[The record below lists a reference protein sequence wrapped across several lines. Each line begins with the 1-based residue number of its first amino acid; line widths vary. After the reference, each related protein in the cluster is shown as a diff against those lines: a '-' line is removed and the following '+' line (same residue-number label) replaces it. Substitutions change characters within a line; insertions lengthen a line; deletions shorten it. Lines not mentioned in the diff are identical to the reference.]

1 MRVTNKMIMKNAAS
15 NINTT
20 KEFVDKRNKQMTSQK
35 QIDRPSDDPVI
46 AVRSL
51 RLATT
56 LSQVTQYHTK
66 NIPDAASWLDVTE
79 TSLINIRDIMK
90 DCRELS
96 VMSPNDTYNEQDR
109 KTMITQFESLQK
121 QMFAEGNADYA
132 NRTVFTGYRTNCN
145 LTFTEN
151 EDDTKYRVDQS
162 FKVEDYLE
170 EKRYYA
176 GSVTVPTTEAEVGG
190 NAISDISLHSYYRIR
205 INYDQLESFNK
216 LEIKSASGNIDSLFT
231 MYADPA
237 DETQGVITNNTTPIT
252 DSTGNVNVAAYSV
265 TVYENEK
272 EWAAADT
279 TVDNPIIGG
288 DKLVGA
294 DQIIVI
300 RETGDIIFGENVA
313 AKLKEEKATIN
324 VQYDKIGF
332 DKGELR
338 PEYYYNCKKMRDP
351 NMVGVNDANP
361 ITYTKFDDAGEP
373 IYFDIQYTVAAN
385 QTISINTEA
394 SQVFDSSIQR
404 DITEMIDAVQ
414 NTIYAHNKIDT
425 IKSMMRESQYQ
436 SDENQ
441 EFLNKWLD
449 AATKEKDFFE
459 DNMQKLFEREL
470 GKIDSYYAKIN
481 LGITDLGC
489 KKDSLD
495 LTENRVGDQR
505 QTVQSLQSKNDDI
518 ELSQIIIDYTAAYTA
533 YQASLTAAG
542 KLSESTLLNY
552 I

>member
-205 INYDQLESFNK
+205 VNYDQLESFNK

-505 QTVQSLQSKNDDI
+505 QTVQSLQSNNDDI

>member
-79 TSLINIRDIMK
+79 TSLINIRDIMM
-90 DCRELS
+90 DCRNLS

-151 EDDTKYRVDQS
+151 EDDTKYRVNQS
-162 FKVEDYLE
+162 FTVEDCLE

-190 NAISDISLHSYYRIR
+190 NPISDISLHSYYRIR
-205 INYDQLESFNK
+205 VNYDQLESFNK
-216 LEIKSASGNIDSLFT
+216 LEIKSASGNVDSVFT
-231 MYADPA
+231 MFTDPA
-237 DETQGVITNNTTPIT
+237 ETQGVITNDTTPIT
-252 DSTGNVNVAAYSV
+252 DLTGNANVAAYSV
-265 TVYENEK
+265 TVYETEK
-272 EWAAADT
+272 DWAAADT
-279 TVDNPIIGG
+279 TADNPIIGG
-288 DKLVGA
+288 DKLVGD

-313 AKLKEEKATIN
+313 AKLKEEKASIN

-351 NMVGVNDANP
+351 NMVGVNDDNP
-361 ITYTKFDDAGEP
+361 ISYTKFDDAGNP
-373 IYFDIQYTVAAN
+373 IYFDIEYTVAAN

-404 DITEMIDAVQ
+404 DITEMINAVQ

-425 IKSMMRESQYQ
+425 IEGMMRESQFQ

-441 EFLNKWLD
+441 EFLKKWLD

-470 GKIDSYYAKIN
+470 GKIDTYYAKIN

-489 KKDSLD
+489 KKDSLL

-518 ELSQIIIDYTAAYTA
+518 ELSQIIIEYTAAYTA